1 MSNGGSSNA
10 PLHPE
15 ELDRLKKAA
24 QEQLKSLGV
33 DDQIKSLVAG
43 KRLHPNPIKGKEPDF
58 TPKRAMEQLKGQ
70 GVIAQVV
77 KTINLSEI
85 VENSSFS
92 SRRQPL
98 RSLPSLSK
106 RYLHVKIKSGNGLA
120 LGSNATISS
129 NDHLL
134 VCGELFGQRFR
145 SAPVP
150 AISAPTF
157 EASALVELPGHATAD
172 PSTLLTHRQPLHL
185 VVLHAQHA
193 PAVLTPHIASD
204 TARISTSPSASATA
218 SICIAQR
225 SHSWGQWGP
234 SPPGAGSAPIG
245 GHSSS
250 SGSNAGTAAS
260 LAPNA
265 AYFLTATSGQQ
276 SHQQGPI
283 RPVTPV
289 STTDLL
295 RMSNRADVV
304 GTCDVDWRQ
313 ALTNKGEVHCYHVQ
327 LISQAHAHS
336 VGMISVDLEVS
347 PALAEPVEPAALRAQ
362 TNAEARRDMEAMASF
377 SGRVKEWWQDFSHD
391 ALSRRQEGGLRLTCM
406 GEDGL
411 LRPCCGF
418 VKPLQLGR
426 FLATPREAA
435 RFVSLLAPKESQ
447 ETAANRLCSL
457 HTLLESC
464 QATQAEKALLLANLL
479 LGYGLDAWVCFG
491 ADAVGQQT
499 WVLTRP
505 SKDAAVFW
513 DPSSGMRHSPSS
525 AGQPKGCPFRSIAC
539 VFNQRR
545 LYGNLQAAEG
555 LAAASY
561 VLEDPGRWRELPV
574 HVHDVPGATAMRFDL
589 HMPPFDSAGHEVRL
603 ESELKKALSDHRAES
618 LGHAPTT
625 WDDNMAYVLMSSLA
639 GHEQEALT
647 GQLAANHKDFQQCIK
662 RSIPPGCMFKG
673 SSQHHRSLCSSS
685 IMQGMLREPAIR
697 DILATQ
703 VTDISFALR
712 VKIFV
717 YPEHVCSVWLMLAL
731 KYPTPRSA
739 RGIQDT

>member
-33 DDQIKSLVAG
+33 DDQIKSLVAA
-43 KRLHPNPIKGKEPDF
+43 KRLHPNPIKGKEPGL
-58 TPKRAMEQLKGQ
+58 TPERAMAQLKGQ
-70 GVIAQVV
+70 GVIAQVA

-98 RSLPSLSK
+98 RAVPSMSK
-106 RYLHVKIKSGNGLA
+106 RYLHVKIKSGIGLA
-120 LGSNATISS
+120 LGSSAAISS

-145 SAPVP
+145 SAPVHGT
-150 AISAPTF
+150 AAPTF
-157 EASALVELPGHATAD
+157 ETSALIELPGHAAAD

-185 VVLHAQHA
+185 VVLHAQPA
-193 PAVLTPHIASD
+193 PALLTPHDASD
-204 TARISTSPSASATA
+204 TARMSTSPSASTTATTA
-218 SICIAQR
+218 SIGIAQR
-225 SHSWGQWGP
+225 SHSWGQQGP
-234 SPPGAGSAPIG
+234 STPGPGSAPMR
-245 GHSSS
+245 GHSSG
-250 SGSNAGTAAS
+250 SGSNAGSAANIT
-260 LAPNA
+260 PNA
-265 AYFLTATSGQQ
+265 AYSLTATSGQQ

-283 RPVTPV
+283 RPVTSV

-295 RMSNRADVV
+295 RMSNKVDVV
-304 GTCDVDWRQ
+304 GTCQIDWRQ
-313 ALTNKGEVHCYHVQ
+313 ALTNTGEVNCHNVQ
-327 LISQAHAHS
+327 LTSQAHAGS
-336 VGMISVDLEVS
+336 VGMISVDLEVTPS
-347 PALAEPVEPAALRAQ
+347 LAEPVEPAALRAQ
-362 TNAEARRDMEAMASF
+362 TDAEARRDMEAMASF
-377 SGRVKEWWQDFSHD
+377 SGRVKEWWQEFSHD
-391 ALSRRQEGGLRLTCM
+391 TLSRRQEGSLRLTCM

-411 LRPCCGF
+411 LRPCCAF

-426 FLATPREAA
+426 VLATPREAA

-464 QATQAEKALLLANLL
+464 QATQAEKAMLLASLL

-491 ADAVGQQT
+491 ANAVGQQT

-505 SKDAAVFW
+505 SKDVALFW
-513 DPSSGMRHSPSS
+513 DPSS
-525 AGQPKGCPFRSIAC
+525 A
-539 VFNQRR
+539 
-545 LYGNLQAAEG
+545 
-555 LAAASY
+555 
-561 VLEDPGRWRELPV
+561 RWRELPV
-574 HVHDVPGATAMRFDL
+574 HVHDIPGAPGMRFDL
-589 HMPPFDSAGHEVRL
+589 HMQPFDSAGHELRL

-618 LGHAPTT
+618 LGHTPTA

-647 GQLAANHKDFQQCIK
+647 GQPSANHEDFQQCVK

-673 SSQHHRSLCSSS
+673 SSQHHRTLCSSLVL
-685 IMQGMLREPAIR
+685 QGMLRETAIR
-697 DILATQ
+697 DMLATQ
-703 VTDISFALR
+703 VTDVHFALR
-712 VKIFV
+712 VKIV
-717 YPEHVCSVWLMLAL
+717 AYPEHVCSVWLMLAL
-731 KYPTPRSA
+731 KYPTARSA
-739 RGIQDT
+739 RGSRDT

>member
-33 DDQIKSLVAG
+33 DDQIKSLVAA
-43 KRLHPNPIKGKEPDF
+43 KRLHPNPIKGKEPGL
-58 TPKRAMEQLKGQ
+58 TPERAMAQLKGQ
-70 GVIAQVV
+70 GVIAQVA

-98 RSLPSLSK
+98 RAVPSMSK
-106 RYLHVKIKSGNGLA
+106 RYLHVKIKSGIGLA
-120 LGSNATISS
+120 LGSSAAISS

-145 SAPVP
+145 SAPVHGT
-150 AISAPTF
+150 AAPTF
-157 EASALVELPGHATAD
+157 ETSALIELPGHAAAD

-185 VVLHAQHA
+185 VVLHAQPA
-193 PAVLTPHIASD
+193 PALLTPHDASD
-204 TARISTSPSASATA
+204 TAR
-218 SICIAQR
+218 
-225 SHSWGQWGP
+225 
-234 SPPGAGSAPIG
+234 
-245 GHSSS
+245 
-250 SGSNAGTAAS
+250 
-260 LAPNA
+260 
-265 AYFLTATSGQQ
+265 
-276 SHQQGPI
+276 PI
-283 RPVTPV
+283 RPVTSV

-295 RMSNRADVV
+295 RMSNKVDVV
-304 GTCDVDWRQ
+304 GTCHIDWRQ
-313 ALTNKGEVHCYHVQ
+313 ALTNKGEVNCHNVQ
-327 LISQAHAHS
+327 LTSQAHAGS
-336 VGMISVDLEVS
+336 VGMISVDLEVTPS
-347 PALAEPVEPAALRAQ
+347 LAEPVEPAALRAQ
-362 TNAEARRDMEAMASF
+362 TDAEARRDMEAMASF
-377 SGRVKEWWQDFSHD
+377 SGRMKEWWQEFSHD
-391 ALSRRQEGGLRLTCM
+391 TLSRRQEGNLRLTCM

-411 LRPCCGF
+411 LRPCCAF

-426 FLATPREAA
+426 VLATPREAA

-464 QATQAEKALLLANLL
+464 QATQAEKAMLLASLL

-491 ADAVGQQT
+491 ANAVGQQT

-505 SKDAAVFW
+505 SKDVALFW

-539 VFNQRR
+539 VFNQQR

-561 VLEDPGRWRELPV
+561 VVEDPARWRELPV
-574 HVHDVPGATAMRFDL
+574 HVHDIPGAPGMRFDL
-589 HMPPFDSAGHEVRL
+589 HMQPFDSAGHELRL

-618 LGHAPTT
+618 LGHTPTA

-647 GQLAANHKDFQQCIK
+647 GQPSANHEVFQQCVK

-673 SSQHHRSLCSSS
+673 SSQHHRTLCSSLVL
-685 IMQGMLREPAIR
+685 QGMLRETAIR
-697 DILATQ
+697 DMLATQ
-703 VTDISFALR
+703 VTDVHFALR
-712 VKIFV
+712 VKIFA

-731 KYPTPRSA
+731 KYPTARSA
-739 RGIQDT
+739 RGSRDT

>member
-1 MSNGGSSNA
+1 MSNGGISNA

-24 QEQLKSLGV
+24 HEQLKSLGV

-43 KRLHPNPIKGKEPDF
+43 KRLHPNPIKGKEPGL
-58 TPKRAMEQLKGQ
+58 TPERAMAQLKGQ
-70 GVIAQVV
+70 GVIAQVA

-85 VENSSFS
+85 VENGSFS

-98 RSLPSLSK
+98 RAVPSMSK
-106 RYLHVKIKSGNGLA
+106 RYLHVKIKSSIGLA
-120 LGSNATISS
+120 LGSNAAMSS

-145 SAPVP
+145 SAPVS
-150 AISAPTF
+150 AIATPTF
-157 EASALVELPGHATAD
+157 ETSALIELPGHATAD
-172 PSTLLTHRQPLHL
+172 PSTLLAHRQPLHL
-185 VVLHAQHA
+185 
-193 PAVLTPHIASD
+193 
-204 TARISTSPSASATA
+204 
-218 SICIAQR
+218 
-225 SHSWGQWGP
+225 
-234 SPPGAGSAPIG
+234 
-245 GHSSS
+245 
-250 SGSNAGTAAS
+250 
-260 LAPNA
+260 
-265 AYFLTATSGQQ
+265 
-276 SHQQGPI
+276 
-283 RPVTPV
+283 
-289 STTDLL
+289 
-295 RMSNRADVV
+295 
-304 GTCDVDWRQ
+304 
-313 ALTNKGEVHCYHVQ
+313 ALTKKGEVNCNNVQ
-327 LISQAHAHS
+327 LTSQAHADC
-336 VGMISVDLEVS
+336 VGMISVDLEVT

-391 ALSRRQEGGLRLTCM
+391 ALSRRQEGSLRLTCT

-435 RFVSLLAPKESQ
+435 RFVSLLAPKENQ
-447 ETAANRLCSL
+447 ETAANCLCSL
-457 HTLLESC
+457 HTLLASC
-464 QATQAEKALLLANLL
+464 QATQAEKAMLLASLL

-505 SKDAAVFW
+505 SKDVALFW

-574 HVHDVPGATAMRFDL
+574 HVHDIPGAPGMRFDL
-589 HMPPFDSAGHEVRL
+589 HMQPFDSAGHEARL

-618 LGHAPTT
+618 LGHTPTV
-625 WDDNMAYVLMSSLA
+625 WDDNMAYVLMASLA
-639 GHEQEALT
+639 GHEHEALT
-647 GQLAANHKDFQQCIK
+647 GQPAANHEDFQQCIK

-673 SSQHHRSLCSSS
+673 SSQHHRTLCSSLA
-685 IMQGMLREPAIR
+685 IMKQQG
-697 DILATQ
+697 
-703 VTDISFALR
+703 
-712 VKIFV
+712 
-717 YPEHVCSVWLMLAL
+717 L
-731 KYPTPRSA
+731 KHAHCPDPQES
-739 RGIQDT
+739 D

>member
-204 TARISTSPSASATA
+204 TAR
-218 SICIAQR
+218 
-225 SHSWGQWGP
+225 
-234 SPPGAGSAPIG
+234 
-245 GHSSS
+245 
-250 SGSNAGTAAS
+250 
-260 LAPNA
+260 
-265 AYFLTATSGQQ
+265 QQ